1 MNTNEKGGL
10 GETRFIHEFTKKG
23 YKVSIPL
30 GHDAAYDL
38 IIDDGEKL
46 HRVQVKS
53 VESSDD
59 VVLIR
64 TERTYTSG
72 SRIVSRR
79 YTTSDFDLLA
89 VYDRRC
95 DVCYT
100 LPAFMVAGKSA
111 VSLRLTPTKNNQK
124 KGIFIAGDFLL

>member
-10 GETRFIHEFTKKG
+10 GEARFIHEYTKKG
-23 YKVSIPL
+23 WKVSIPL

-38 IIDDGEKL
+38 IVDDGEKL

-53 VESSDD
+53 VESTED

-72 SRIVSRR
+72 NRIVSRR
-79 YTTSDFDLLA
+79 YAQTDFDLLA
-89 VYDRRC
+89 VYDRRM
-95 DVCYT
+95 DACYT
-100 LPAFMVAGKSA
+100 LPVWMVADKSA
-111 VSLRLTPTKNNQK
+111 ISLRLTPPRNNQK
-124 KGIFIAGDFLL
+124 KGVLFAGDFVA